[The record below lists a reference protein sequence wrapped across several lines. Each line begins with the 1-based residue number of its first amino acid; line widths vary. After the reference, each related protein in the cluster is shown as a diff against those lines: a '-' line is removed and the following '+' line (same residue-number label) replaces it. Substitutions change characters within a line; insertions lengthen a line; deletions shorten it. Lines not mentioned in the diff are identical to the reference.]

1 MWCLKFKFDTY
12 NQIFFTFK
20 SYFMKVVILAG
31 GLGTRLMEE
40 TEARPKP
47 MVEIGGKPILWHIMK
62 IYETYGFNDF
72 VLCLGYKAHLI
83 KEYFLNY
90 YLYNS
95 DVTIELEKNTVD
107 VHFSNTESFKVTL
120 VDTGLTTNTAGRI
133 KRIQKYIG
141 DETFMLTYGDGV
153 SDVNITELVKF
164 HQSHGRLATLTS
176 IQTPGRFGNIEMDE
190 KGNVDHFVEK
200 PQGDGMWINGGF
212 FVLEPGIFKYL
223 DGDMDE
229 IQWEKKPL
237 IEIANDGQLAAYKH
251 DGFWKPMDA
260 LRDRIELEQLWNSGT
275 AKWKIWQ

>member
-1 MWCLKFKFDTY
+1 
-12 NQIFFTFK
+12 
-20 SYFMKVVILAG
+20 MKVVLLAG

-62 IYETYGFNDF
+62 IYETYGYNDF
-72 VLCLGYKAHLI
+72 VLCLGYKAQSI

-95 DVTIELEKNTVD
+95 DVTIELERNKVD
-107 VHFSNTESFKVTL
+107 VHFSNSESFKVTL

-133 KRIQKYIG
+133 KRIKKYVQ

-153 SDVNITELVKF
+153 ADINIEELVDF
-164 HQSHGRLATLTS
+164 HRSHKKLATLTT
-176 IQTPGRFGNIEMDE
+176 IQIPGRFGNIEMGE
-190 KGNVDHFVEK
+190 NGEVEHFIEK

-212 FVLEPGIFKYL
+212 FVLEPGIFNYL
-223 DGDMDE
+223 DGDMDD

-237 IEIANDGQLAAYKH
+237 KEIAEDGQLSAYKH
-251 DGFWKPMDA
+251 KGFWKPMDA
-260 LRDRIELEQLWNSGT
+260 MRDRIELEQLWSGGS
-275 AKWKIWQ
+275 APWKIW

>member
-1 MWCLKFKFDTY
+1 
-12 NQIFFTFK
+12 
-20 SYFMKVVILAG
+20 MKVAILAG

-62 IYETYGFNDF
+62 IYEAYGYNDF
-72 VLCLGYKAHLI
+72 VLCLGYKAQSI

-95 DVTIELEKNTVD
+95 DVTIELEKNKVD
-107 VHFSNTESFKVTL
+107 VHFSNSESFKVTL
-120 VDTGLTTNTAGRI
+120 IDTGLNTNTAGRI

-141 DETFMLTYGDGV
+141 NETFMLTYGDGV
-153 SDVNITELVKF
+153 SDVNIKELVAF
-164 HQSHGRLATLTS
+164 HKSQGKLATLTS

-212 FVLEPGIFKYL
+212 FVLEPGIFNYL
-223 DGDMDE
+223 EGDMDDV
-229 IQWEKKPL
+229 QWEKKPL
-237 IEIANDGQLAAYKH
+237 IEIADDKQLSAYRH
-251 DGFWKPMDA
+251 YGFWKPMDA
-260 LRDRIELEQLWNSGT
+260 LRDRIELEQLWNSGK
-275 AKWKIWQ
+275 AQWKIW

>member
-1 MWCLKFKFDTY
+1 
-12 NQIFFTFK
+12 
-20 SYFMKVVILAG
+20 MKVVILAG

-62 IYETYGFNDF
+62 IYEAYGYNDF
-72 VLCLGYKAHLI
+72 VLCLGYKAQSI

-95 DVTIELEKNTVD
+95 DVSIDIEKNKVD
-107 VHFSNTESFKVTL
+107 VHFSNSESFKVTL

-133 KRIQKYIG
+133 KKIEKYVR

-153 SDVNITELVKF
+153 ADIDITKLVEF
-164 HQSHGRLATLTS
+164 HKSHGKLATLTS

-190 KGNVDHFVEK
+190 DGKVNHFVEK

-223 DGDMDE
+223 DGDMDD
-229 IQWEKKPL
+229 IQWENVPL
-237 IEIANDGQLAAYKH
+237 KEIANDGELAAYKH
-251 DGFWKPMDA
+251 PGFWKPMDA
-260 LRDRIELEQLWNSGT
+260 LRDRIELEQLWSTGH
-275 AKWKIWQ
+275 AKWKIW

>member
-1 MWCLKFKFDTY
+1 
-12 NQIFFTFK
+12 
-20 SYFMKVVILAG
+20 MKVVILAG

-62 IYETYGFNDF
+62 IYEAYGYNDF
-72 VLCLGYKAHLI
+72 VLCLGYKAQSI

-95 DVTIELEKNTVD
+95 DVSIDVSQNKVD
-107 VHFSNTESFKVTL
+107 VHFSNSESFKVTL
-120 VDTGLTTNTAGRI
+120 IDTGLNTNTAGRI
-133 KRIQKYIG
+133 KKIQKYVA

-153 SDVNITELVKF
+153 ADIDIVELLRF
-164 HQSHGRLATLTS
+164 HKSHGKLATLTS

-190 KGNVDHFVEK
+190 QGNVQHFVEK

-223 DGDMDE
+223 EGDVED
-229 IQWEKKPL
+229 IQWENKPL
-237 IEIANDGQLAAYKH
+237 KEIANDGELAAYKH
-251 DGFWKPMDA
+251 HGFWKPMDA
-260 LRDRIELEQLWNSGT
+260 LRDRIELEKLWSSGE
-275 AKWKIWQ
+275 AKWKIW